1 MAARLGRRRAAGV
14 ALATGGLLLATIL
27 PLSAS
32 RAAGTAPPIVAGCGV
47 FPASTAAPTAKS
59 AADQTAWNQ
68 DVSRAP
74 VAKNSSKVINH
85 LPGKLHPDFGSNT
98 KFGIPYEVVDQGQPN
113 VDVEIGPHG
122 YPDESDFG
130 PAPIP
135 LDAAVEGGDK
145 SKGDRHVVVAQSG
158 SCRLFELYRAFRTS
172 GGWRADATASF
183 NLAAA
188 GPLRHDGY
196 TSADAGGLPILPGLV
211 RYHEVAAG
219 AVDHAIRLTFGET
232 RRAYIHPATHYAGSS
247 CSSRLPA
254 MGLRLRMKPGYFR
267 QHLSG
272 YPKGSQSR
280 AIFVALYHYGFMVAD
295 NGSDWFFQGGS
306 DPRWNDDDLS
316 RLKRVPG
323 SAFQVVQSAARTKTG
338 C

>member
-1 MAARLGRRRAAGV
+1 M
-14 ALATGGLLLATIL
+14 
-27 PLSAS
+27 
-32 RAAGTAPPIVAGCGV
+32 
-47 FPASTAAPTAKS
+47 FPVSTAAPTAKS

-68 DVSRAP
+68 DISRAP
-74 VAKNSSKVINH
+74 VAKNSAKVINGFR
-85 LPGKLHPDFGSNT
+85 GKLHPDFGSNT
-98 KFGIPYEVVDQGQPN
+98 KFGIPYEVVDQGQPIVN
-113 VDVEIGPHG
+113 VEIGPHG

-135 LDAAVEGGDK
+135 LDASVEGGDK
-145 SKGDRHVVVAQSG
+145 SKDDRHVVVAQSG
-158 SCRLFELYRAFRTS
+158 SCRLYELYRAFRTS
-172 GGWRADATASF
+172 GGWRADSTAFF
-183 NLAAA
+183 NLGAA

-196 TSADAGGLPILPGLV
+196 TSADAAGLPILPGLV
-211 RYHEVAAG
+211 RYDEVAAG

-232 RRAYIHPATHYAGSS
+232 RRAYIHPATHYASSS
-247 CSSRLPA
+247 CSPRLPA
-254 MGLRLRMKPGYFR
+254 MGLRLGMKPGYFR

-272 YPKGSQSR
+272 YPEGSQSR
-280 AIFVALYHYGFMVAD
+280 AIFVALYHYGFIVAD

-323 SAFQVVQSAARTKTG
+323 SAFQVIQSAARTKTG